1 MIFRRYGSAYH
12 SVEMN
17 FDSKALNEIGFR
29 RDQVESIPA
38 DELEAYA
45 KVGTRELVAEAEG
58 AVQDQT
64 EGELLDRLAEQ
75 IRALDRGLGA
85 GELLVVENG
94 QGNDWPKTR
103 QKTSN
108 VIVSGENRLHF
119 HYSMGPALRVTVWRR
134 PG

>member
-29 RDQVESIPA
+29 RDQLESIPV
-38 DELEAYA
+38 DDFEAYA
-45 KVGTRELVAEAEG
+45 NVGTRELVAEAEG
-58 AVQDQT
+58 SVQDQT
-64 EGELLDRLAEQ
+64 ESVLLDRLADQ

-85 GELLVVENG
+85 GELLVVDNE

-108 VIVSGENRLHF
+108 VVVEGENRLQF
-119 HYSMGPALRVTVWRR
+119 HYTMAPAMRVTVWRR
-134 PG
+134 TG